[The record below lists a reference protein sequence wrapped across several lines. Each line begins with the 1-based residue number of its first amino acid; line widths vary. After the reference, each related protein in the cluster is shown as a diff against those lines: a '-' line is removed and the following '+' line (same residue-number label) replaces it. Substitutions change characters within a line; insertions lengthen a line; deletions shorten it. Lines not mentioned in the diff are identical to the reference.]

1 MTHKQKNG
9 KVKTIIAIVSI
20 TIIIIGCVMTIAKAY
35 FILPVEVVHQ
45 AEHIEKI
52 EGEVEGIDARVD
64 LVEDVVSIIQNDL
77 NYIRGDMAEQKEL
90 SKEILKELRK

>member
-1 MTHKQKNG
+1 MPKNNAN
-9 KVKTIIAIVSI
+9 IIKIGI
-20 TIIIIGCVMTIAKAY
+20 WIIGIAFVAGGFYLLVNYRLDAAEGDIKETEED
-35 FILPVEVVHQ
+35 VES
-45 AEHIEKI
+45 
-52 EGEVEGIDARVD
+52 IDARVD